1 MANRRSLT
9 ILGATGS
16 VGKSAL
22 DLVREKSGRFDIIGL
37 TANTNFELLAR
48 LAFEFRPESVVIADE
63 KYYERLKECL
73 AGTDISVHAG
83 RDALCDLA
91 AKPVDCVVGA
101 IVGIAGLPP
110 VNSAIQAGQK
120 IALANKETLVVA
132 GHLIMPMLQDWRVN
146 FAFRF

>member
-1 MANRRSLT
+1 M
-9 ILGATGS
+9 
-16 VGKSAL
+16 
-22 DLVREKSGRFDIIGL
+22 

-120 IALANKETLVVA
+120 IALANKETLLLLAISSCQCFERQALLLPVDPS
-132 GHLIMPMLQDWRVN
+132 IMHFSVFERRIWSRLRRHTYGVWGP
-146 FAFRF
+146 FRQMSGNR